1 MRTILFFKTYPYD
14 EIFYE
19 HYYDDDVMHICNEE
33 DGVSWEREVSFI
45 QNMNVLE
52 DALEQVVP
60 EDLDNIRKA
69 YKGNP
74 DSKKTWKDPRGGY
87 IQSVKKLLQKNWDAV
102 YAIVAD
108 DLK

>member
-1 MRTILFFKTYPYD
+1 MHTILFFETYPYD

-19 HYYDDDVMHICNEE
+19 HYYDYDVMHICNEE

-45 QNMNVLE
+45 QNMDVLE

-69 YKGNP
+69 YKGKP